1 MSESQRGGA
10 RPGAGRKKGEKD
22 PRPQHQVR
30 ADQDEWDVIKRF
42 AALVKKGNLDACREF
57 VEKMENP
64 PS

>member
-30 ADQDEWDVIKRF
+30 ADESEWDVIKRF
-42 AALVKKGNLDACREF
+42 ASLAKKGNLDACREF
-57 VEKMENP
+57 VEKMEK
-64 PS
+64 PSS